1 MTAYCNTNIFNCLVE
16 RHPISHSK
24 ILSLYDKQQSRG
36 DQLVTS
42 ALTLGE
48 LLAQPLRHNRHDL
61 VDRYRSLLTAGI
73 GIELAVFDRP
83 AADHYAKI
91 RSQTSVRQPD
101 AILLACAAACGVAVF
116 VTNDQRLWNLTL
128 PGVEVIRGL

>member
-1 MTAYCNTNIFNCLVE
+1 MKVFWDTNIFIYLVE
-16 RHPISHSK
+16 RHPIFHPQV
-24 ILSLYDKQQSRG
+24 LSLYDEQQSRG

-42 ALTLGE
+42 VLTLGE

-101 AILLACAAACGVAVF
+101 AIQLACAAACGVAVF
-116 VTNDQRLWNLTL
+116 VTNDQRLWNLTV